1 MARPSSIDKLP
12 AEIRVEIGRLRGEGH
27 TIDQILAHL
36 ADMRSQI
43 AVSRSALGRHIK
55 GFDKVAEKLRTSRV
69 VTEALVR
76 EMGDAPESKT
86 ARLNIE
92 LLHGTVNELFMNY
105 LDGGDVDAD
114 GKQAMLGNPEG
125 VMMLAKALD
134 HLGKASKSN
143 VEFLR
148 LAEERAANKARQES
162 ARAVEDVAKD
172 AGLSKDTVE
181 TIKAKIFGVK

>member
-1 MARPSSIDKLP
+1 
-12 AEIRVEIGRLRGEGH
+12 
-27 TIDQILAHL
+27 
-36 ADMRSQI
+36 
-43 AVSRSALGRHIK
+43 
-55 GFDKVAEKLRTSRV
+55 
-69 VTEALVR
+69 
-76 EMGDAPESKT
+76 MGDAPESKT

>member
-27 TIDQILAHL
+27 TIDGILAHL
-36 ADMRSQI
+36 ADMRSQV

-55 GFDKVAEKLRTSRV
+55 GFDKIAEKMRNSRV
-69 VTEALVR
+69 VAEALVR
-76 EMGDAPESKT
+76 ELGDAPESKT

-92 LLHGTVNELFMNY
+92 LLHGTINDLFMHT
-105 LDGGDVDAD
+105 LEGDFVDGD
-114 GKQAMLGNPEG
+114 GKAAMSGNPEG

-143 VEFLR
+143 VEFLA
-148 LAEERAANKARQES
+148 LAEKRAADKARAES